1 VDLYDDAVDQLTRW
15 VPPTTGQARLR
26 ASYLRHLQDHP
37 DGLTREC
44 HPDHLTA
51 SLLVVNDQ
59 RDRVL
64 LNLHRKYA
72 IWVQFGGHCEPGDA
86 TLADAAIREGE
97 EESGI
102 SGLRLVSSRPAQ
114 LSRHQVVCGPVRPA
128 HHLDVRYVAVA
139 PAGAEPVASDES
151 IDVRWFGTDAAPAD
165 LEPEL
170 RELVALASH
179 L

>member
-1 VDLYDDAVDQLTRW
+1 VSLYDGAVDELTCW
-15 VPPTTGQARLR
+15 VPPTRSQARLR
-26 ASYLRHLQDHP
+26 ASYLRHLHEHP

-51 SLLVVNDQ
+51 SLLIVNAQ

-72 IWVQFGGHCEPGDA
+72 IWVQFGGHCEAGDSS
-86 TLADAAIREGE
+86 LAGAAIREGE

-102 SGLRLVSSRPAQ
+102 SGLRLVAPGPAQ

-139 PAGAEPVASDES
+139 PADAEPVASDES
-151 IDVRWFGTDAAPAD
+151 IDVRWFATDATPSD

-170 RELVALASH
+170 RDLLALATH

>member
-1 VDLYDDAVDQLTRW
+1 MSLYDDVVAQLTGW
-15 VPPTTGQARLR
+15 APSCEEQAGLR
-26 ASYLRHLQDHP
+26 ASYLAHLREHP
-37 DGLTREC
+37 DGLSRDC

-51 SLLVVNDQ
+51 SVLVINHE

-64 LNLHRKYA
+64 LNLHARYE
-72 IWVQFGGHCEPGDA
+72 IWVQFGGHLEPNDQ
-86 TLADAAIREGE
+86 TLAAAALREGE

-102 SGLRLVSSRPAQ
+102 SGLCLLGSGPAQ
-114 LSRHQVVCGPVRPA
+114 LSRHEVRCGPLRPS

-139 PAGAEPVASDES
+139 PPAAEPVVSNES
-151 IDVRWFGTDAAPAD
+151 LDVKWFGSARLPES

-170 RELVALASH
+170 RDLVGLAAR